1 MRKEKRHDQIATIV
15 FYGIAILISFILL
28 AMVGFMIKRGFSGL
42 SWHFLTAE
50 SENLKAGGGIGPQI
64 WNSFY
69 LLLITMLISVPI
81 GIGGGIYMAE
91 YASDNW
97 FTQMV
102 RLSIEVLSSLPSI
115 VVGLFGLLFL
125 VQKLGLGFS
134 IGAGAITLTIFNL
147 PLLVRITEQAIRN
160 VPLSQKSA
168 SLAMGVTHWDTIR
181 YILLPGAMGNIV
193 TGMIL
198 AAGRVFGEAAALMY
212 TAGMSSSAVNGNNMF
227 SLTRPGETL
236 AVHIWKI
243 NAEGLSPD
251 AAQIVAS
258 ASLVLVMIVFSF
270 NVLARFLGKC
280 IYKKFAGKMS

>member
-1 MRKEKRHDQIATIV
+1 MRKEKLHDKMATLG
-15 FYGIAILISFILL
+15 FYAIAILIGTILL
-28 AMVGFMIKRGFSGL
+28 GMLAFIFIQGIKGISL
-42 SWHFLTAE
+42 DFLTSE
-50 SENLKAGGGIGPQI
+50 PENLKAGGGIGPQI

-69 LLLITMLISVPI
+69 LLIITMFISVPI

-91 YASDNW
+91 YAKNNW
-97 FTQMV
+97 FTKIV
-102 RLSIEVLSSLPSI
+102 RTSIEVLSSLPSI

-125 VQKLGLGFS
+125 VQKMELGFS
-134 IGAGAITLTIFNL
+134 IAAGAITLTIFNL

-160 VPLSQKSA
+160 VPTSQKTA

-181 YILLPGAMGNIV
+181 HILLPSALSSIV

-212 TAGMSSSAVNGNNMF
+212 TAGMSSANLTASNAF

-251 AAQIVAS
+251 AQQIVAS
-258 ASLVLVMIVFSF
+258 SALVLVMIVFVF
-270 NVLARFLGKC
+270 NISSRFMGKC
-280 IYKKFAGKMS
+280 IYRRFSGK